1 MSKALAMWNTE
12 LQAQPGLGGEQ
23 LATGTKKRHKAHSI
37 KAAIQQ
43 KNQDPGSD
51 NDAIPDEA
59 PPPHPHCTLGLTA
72 NKRNEPTDIIHQIR
86 HLCCTSSRAH

>member
-1 MSKALAMWNTE
+1 MWNTE
-12 LQAQPGLGGEQ
+12 LQAQPGLGGEE
-23 LATGTKKRHKAHSI
+23 LATGTTRPKVHNI

-59 PPPHPHCTLGLTA
+59 PPTPTLYTGPDCKQT
-72 NKRNEPTDIIHQIR
+72 Q
-86 HLCCTSSRAH
+86 

>member
-12 LQAQPGLGGEQ
+12 LQAQPGLGGEE
-23 LATGTKKRHKAHSI
+23 LATGTKRHKAHSI

-59 PPPHPHCTLGLTA
+59 PPPHPHCTLGLAA
-72 NKRNEPTDIIHQIR
+72 NKRNEPRDIIHQIR